1 MNLFSAQERPHEER
15 RALHIP
21 DWILEHMK
29 YLSAERTQDGL
40 GCNDSLMKTS
50 VVTEVVKVPFYH
62 HIGWVKIDHL
72 SLWDTDDDNTA
83 YASQSLHIFRSGE
96 ERVCSFDPIDQN

>member
-40 GCNDSLMKTS
+40 GCNDFRT
-50 VVTEVVKVPFYH
+50 TTGFAAEVAKVAFYH

-72 SLWDTDDDNTA
+72 SLWDMDDDSTA
-83 YASQSLHIFRSGE
+83 CGSQSLHIFHLGE
-96 ERVCSFDPIDQN
+96 ERACSFDPIDQN